1 MITFVFFDI
10 NESNIQIYKQT
21 LGKEIKK
28 HFDKTF
34 FVCGDIRTIIRN
46 FHTDYSALVIV
57 SPANSFGN
65 MKGGIDFH
73 ILAMYPQCE
82 THVKNAISNS
92 KYITKSGMPHIPV
105 GKCKI
110 INIQNTNNYL
120 LIAPT
125 MFTPRDINYTNN
137 VLLAFKAIYDKI
149 KKIYVAKEL
158 HNIIVVCSC
167 LGTGIGNLSAN
178 ESAQQ
183 ILSVLLSAKYNT

>member
-10 NESNIQIYKQT
+10 NESNMQIYKQI

-34 FVCGDIRTIIRN
+34 FACGDIRTIIRN
-46 FHTDYSALVIV
+46 FHADYITLVIV

-82 THVKNAISNS
+82 IQVKKAISNS

-125 MFTPRDINYTNN
+125 MFTPRDINHTNN
-137 VLLAFKAIYDKI
+137 VQLAFKAIYDKI
-149 KKIYVAKEL
+149 KKIYVANEL

-167 LGTGIGNLSAN
+167 LGTGVGNLSAN